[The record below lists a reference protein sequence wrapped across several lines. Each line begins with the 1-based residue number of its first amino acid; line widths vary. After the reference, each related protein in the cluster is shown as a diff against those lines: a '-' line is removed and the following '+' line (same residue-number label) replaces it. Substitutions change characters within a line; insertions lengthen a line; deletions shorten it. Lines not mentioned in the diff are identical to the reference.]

1 MNEFVFKNQKK
12 LRCGLTTGTCAAAC
26 AQAAML
32 RLLTGQVRSEVT
44 VRLPESRKRVQVD
57 VAAAQLHEEIADN
70 RANRGTQQNSDGRS
84 PLQRVGSAE
93 NDSRSLD
100 QRVTLA
106 VYPTADG
113 GFATR
118 KDAGDDPDVTNG
130 TEIRAYIQVCKRA
143 SEKIVTSDA
152 GNLKADRSMWQGKDT
167 EAAGSM
173 RKTPEQTHAS
183 SRETSVFVPEGA
195 FASADGR
202 LYLTGG
208 EGVGRVTKPGL
219 EQAVG
224 QSAINRVPRQ
234 MIFDAVQQVLDAF
247 EDDEKRRTEG
257 CTPSLE
263 MENKLKHV
271 DGKPDAEYIRS
282 KWLNEGNEKSE
293 RSEKP
298 CYLITISVPAG
309 AELAKRTFNPMLGIE
324 GGISILGTTGI
335 VEPMSEAAIVAT
347 IETSIRQV
355 LAMEDAAASETET
368 LRKEEVSADQKAET
382 LIRQVLAMEDD
393 AVSEAE
399 TLRKEDV
406 SADQKTET
414 SEERTAADEAVGQLQ
429 SPAAHG
435 EQTESTGSGRK
446 DDGDI
451 GRSARRILA
460 VPGNYGQR
468 YVEQQLGLRGV
479 PVVEV
484 SNYIGEAI
492 DLAVSYGA
500 TDFLLV
506 GNVGKLV
513 KLAAGI
519 MNTHSRVADGR
530 WEIFAAHLAL
540 CGGTRAQVA
549 AMREATTTEEML
561 TRLEAMGLRVPVM
574 ASIMGEIEA
583 HMAHR
588 IRGQM
593 NFGVIVYSERFGR
606 VGETA
611 GAARLLEGFC
621 CIKS

>member
-57 VAAAQLHEEIADN
+57 VAAAKLHEEIADN

-93 NDSRSLD
+93 SDTRSSE

-130 TEIRAYIQVCKRA
+130 TEIRAYVQVCDVV
-143 SEKIVTSDA
+143 S
-152 GNLKADRSMWQGKDT
+152 
-167 EAAGSM
+167 
-173 RKTPEQTHAS
+173 
-183 SRETSVFVPEGA
+183 VPEGA
-195 FASADGR
+195 FVSADGR

-208 EGVGRVTKPGL
+208 VGVGRVTKPGL

-234 MIFDAVQQVLDAF
+234 MIFDAAQQVLDAF
-247 EDDEKRRTEG
+247 EEDDEKRRTEG
-257 CTPSLE
+257 CTPSFE

-282 KWLNEGNEKSE
+282 KCLNEENEKSE

-309 AELAKRTFNPMLGIE
+309 AELAQRTFNPMLGIE

-355 LAMEDAAASETET
+355 LALEDAAVSETET
-368 LRKEEVSADQKAET
+368 LRKEEVSADQKT
-382 LIRQVLAMEDD
+382 
-393 AVSEAE
+393 
-399 TLRKEDV
+399 K
-406 SADQKTET
+406 T

-435 EQTESTGSGRK
+435 EQKESTGSGRK
-446 DDGDI
+446 EDGDI

-561 TRLEAMGLRVPVM
+561 TRLEEMGLRAPVM

-593 NFGVIVYSERFGR
+593 NFGVIVYSEHFGR

-621 CIKS
+621 CIES

>member
-44 VRLPESRKRVQVD
+44 VRLPESRKHSLD
-57 VAAAQLHEEIADN
+57 SIAAAQLHEEIADN
-70 RANRGTQQNSDGRS
+70 RANRGTQQNRDGRS
-84 PLQRVGSAE
+84 PLQQAGSAE
-93 NDSRSLD
+93 SDSGSFD

-130 TEIRAYIQVCKRA
+130 TEIRAYIQVCER
-143 SEKIVTSDA
+143 V
-152 GNLKADRSMWQGKDT
+152 
-167 EAAGSM
+167 
-173 RKTPEQTHAS
+173 P
-183 SRETSVFVPEGA
+183 SRTFMST
-195 FASADGR
+195 DGR

-247 EDDEKRRTEG
+247 EEDA
-257 CTPSLE
+257 CTT
-263 MENKLKHV
+263 
-271 DGKPDAEYIRS
+271 R
-282 KWLNEGNEKSE
+282 
-293 RSEKP
+293 
-298 CYLITISVPAG
+298 YLITISVPAG
-309 AELAKRTFNPMLGIE
+309 AELAQRTFNPMLGIE

-355 LAMEDAAASETET
+355 LAME
-368 LRKEEVSADQKAET
+368 
-382 LIRQVLAMEDD
+382 
-393 AVSEAE
+393 
-399 TLRKEDV
+399 
-406 SADQKTET
+406 
-414 SEERTAADEAVGQLQ
+414 
-429 SPAAHG
+429 
-435 EQTESTGSGRK
+435 
-446 DDGDI
+446 DGDI

-540 CGGTRAQVA
+540 YGGTRAQVA

-561 TRLEAMGLRVPVM
+561 TRLETMGLRVPVM

-611 GAARLLEGFC
+611 GAARLLEGFQ
-621 CIKS
+621 S

>member
-44 VRLPESRKRVQVD
+44 VRLPESRKRSLD
-57 VAAAQLHEEIADN
+57 SIAAAQLHEEIADN

-84 PLQRVGSAE
+84 PLQQAGSAE
-93 NDSRSLD
+93 SDSRSFD

-130 TEIRAYIQVCKRA
+130 TEIRAYIQVCERVPSRA
-143 SEKIVTSDA
+143 FMST
-152 GNLKADRSMWQGKDT
+152 
-167 EAAGSM
+167 
-173 RKTPEQTHAS
+173 
-183 SRETSVFVPEGA
+183 
-195 FASADGR
+195 DGR

-219 EQAVG
+219 EQAIG

-247 EDDEKRRTEG
+247 EEDA
-257 CTPSLE
+257 CTT
-263 MENKLKHV
+263 
-271 DGKPDAEYIRS
+271 R
-282 KWLNEGNEKSE
+282 
-293 RSEKP
+293 
-298 CYLITISVPAG
+298 YLITISVPAG
-309 AELAKRTFNPMLGIE
+309 AELAQRTFNPMLGIE

-355 LAMEDAAASETET
+355 LALE
-368 LRKEEVSADQKAET
+368 
-382 LIRQVLAMEDD
+382 
-393 AVSEAE
+393 
-399 TLRKEDV
+399 
-406 SADQKTET
+406 
-414 SEERTAADEAVGQLQ
+414 
-429 SPAAHG
+429 
-435 EQTESTGSGRK
+435 
-446 DDGDI
+446 DGDI

-561 TRLEAMGLRVPVM
+561 TRLEEMGLRAPVM

-611 GAARLLEGFC
+611 GAARLLDRFQ
-621 CIKS
+621 S

>member
-44 VRLPESRKRVQVD
+44 VRLPESRKRVQV
-57 VAAAQLHEEIADN
+57 
-70 RANRGTQQNSDGRS
+70 
-84 PLQRVGSAE
+84 VGSAE
-93 NDSRSLD
+93 SDARSSE

-130 TEIRAYIQVCKRA
+130 TEIRAYIQVCER
-143 SEKIVTSDA
+143 V
-152 GNLKADRSMWQGKDT
+152 
-167 EAAGSM
+167 
-173 RKTPEQTHAS
+173 P
-183 SRETSVFVPEGA
+183 SRA

-247 EDDEKRRTEG
+247 EEDDEKRRTEG
-257 CTPSLE
+257 CTPSFE
-263 MENKLKHV
+263 VENKLKHM
-271 DGKPDAEYIRS
+271 DGKSDAEYIRS
-282 KWLNEGNEKSE
+282 KCLNEENEKSE

-309 AELAKRTFNPMLGIE
+309 AELAQRTFNPMLGIE

-355 LAMEDAAASETET
+355 LAMEDAAASET
-368 LRKEEVSADQKAET
+368 
-382 LIRQVLAMEDD
+382 
-393 AVSEAE
+393 
-399 TLRKEDV
+399 
-406 SADQKTET
+406 
-414 SEERTAADEAVGQLQ
+414 
-429 SPAAHG
+429 
-435 EQTESTGSGRK
+435 QTTDSGRK

-479 PVVEV
+479 PAVEV

-540 CGGTRAQVA
+540 CGGARAQVA

-561 TRLEAMGLRVPVM
+561 TRLDAMGLRVPVM

-588 IRGQM
+588 IRRQM

-611 GAARLLEGFC
+611 GAARLLEGFQR
-621 CIKS
+621 

>member
-32 RLLTGQVRSEVT
+32 RLFTGQVRSEVT

-57 VAAAQLHEEIADN
+57 VAAAKLHEEIADN
-70 RANRGTQQNSDGRS
+70 RANRGTQQDSNGRS
-84 PLQRVGSAE
+84 PLQQTGSAE
-93 NDSRSLD
+93 SDTRSSE

-130 TEIRAYIQVCKRA
+130 TEIRAYIQVCER
-143 SEKIVTSDA
+143 V
-152 GNLKADRSMWQGKDT
+152 
-167 EAAGSM
+167 
-173 RKTPEQTHAS
+173 P
-183 SRETSVFVPEGA
+183 SRA

-208 EGVGRVTKPGL
+208 VGVGRVTKPGL

-247 EDDEKRRTEG
+247 EEDDEKRRTEG
-257 CTPSLE
+257 CTPSFE

-271 DGKPDAEYIRS
+271 DGKLDAEYIRS

-309 AELAKRTFNPMLGIE
+309 AELAQRTFNPMLGIE

-355 LAMEDAAASETET
+355 LAME
-368 LRKEEVSADQKAET
+368 
-382 LIRQVLAMEDD
+382 
-393 AVSEAE
+393 
-399 TLRKEDV
+399 
-406 SADQKTET
+406 
-414 SEERTAADEAVGQLQ
+414 
-429 SPAAHG
+429 
-435 EQTESTGSGRK
+435 
-446 DDGDI
+446 DGDI

-561 TRLEAMGLRVPVM
+561 TRLETMGLRVPVM

-611 GAARLLEGFC
+611 GAARLLDRFQR
-621 CIKS
+621 

>member
-57 VAAAQLHEEIADN
+57 VAAAKLHEEIADN
-70 RANRGTQQNSDGRS
+70 RANRGTQQDSNGRS
-84 PLQRVGSAE
+84 PLQQAGSAE
-93 NDSRSLD
+93 SDARSSE

-130 TEIRAYIQVCKRA
+130 TEIRAYVQVCER
-143 SEKIVTSDA
+143 V
-152 GNLKADRSMWQGKDT
+152 
-167 EAAGSM
+167 
-173 RKTPEQTHAS
+173 P
-183 SRETSVFVPEGA
+183 SRA

-208 EGVGRVTKPGL
+208 VGVGRVTKPGL

-234 MIFDAVQQVLDAF
+234 MIVDAVQQVLDAF
-247 EDDEKRRTEG
+247 EEDA
-257 CTPSLE
+257 CTT
-263 MENKLKHV
+263 
-271 DGKPDAEYIRS
+271 R
-282 KWLNEGNEKSE
+282 
-293 RSEKP
+293 
-298 CYLITISVPAG
+298 YLITISVPAG
-309 AELAKRTFNPMLGIE
+309 AELAQRTFNPMLGIE

-355 LAMEDAAASETET
+355 LALEDAA
-368 LRKEEVSADQKAET
+368 VS
-382 LIRQVLAMEDD
+382 
-393 AVSEAE
+393 E

-406 SADQKTET
+406 SADQKAET
-414 SEERTAADEAVGQLQ
+414 SEEWTAAEEAARQPQLA
-429 SPAAHG
+429 AAHD

-446 DDGDI
+446 EDGDI

-561 TRLEAMGLRVPVM
+561 TRLEEMGLRVPVM

-611 GAARLLEGFC
+611 GAARLLGRFQR
-621 CIKS
+621 

>member
-1 MNEFVFKNQKK
+1 MNEFVFKNQRK

-44 VRLPESRKRVQVD
+44 VRLPESRKHSLD
-57 VAAAQLHEEIADN
+57 SIAAAQFHEEIADN

-84 PLQRVGSAE
+84 PLQQAGSAE
-93 NDSRSLD
+93 SDSGSFD
-100 QRVTLA
+100 QGVTLA

-118 KDAGDDPDVTNG
+118 KDSGDDPDVTNG
-130 TEIRAYIQVCKRA
+130 TEIRAYIQICERA
-143 SEKIVTSDA
+143 SAKIVTSDA
-152 GNLKADRSMWQGKDT
+152 ENLKTDRSMWQGKDS

-173 RKTPEQTHAS
+173 RMNAEHAPVS
-183 SRETSVFVPEGA
+183 SREASVLVPEGA
-195 FASADGR
+195 FMSTDGR

-208 EGVGRVTKPGL
+208 VGVGRVTKPGL

-234 MIFDAVQQVLDAF
+234 MIFDAVQQVLDVF
-247 EDDEKRRTEG
+247 EDD
-257 CTPSLE
+257 
-263 MENKLKHV
+263 
-271 DGKPDAEYIRS
+271 
-282 KWLNEGNEKSE
+282 
-293 RSEKP
+293 EKP

-309 AELAKRTFNPMLGIE
+309 AELAQRTFNPMLGIE

-347 IETSIRQV
+347 IETSIRQL
-355 LAMEDAAASETET
+355 LA
-368 LRKEEVSADQKAET
+368 
-382 LIRQVLAMEDD
+382 IEDD
-393 AVSEAE
+393 AASKTE

-406 SADQKTET
+406 SAAQKAET
-414 SEERTAADEAVGQLQ
+414 FEERTVEDEAVRQPQ
-429 SPAAHG
+429 SAAAHG
-435 EQTESTGSGRK
+435 EQTESTGSERK
-446 DDGDI
+446 EDGDI

-611 GAARLLEGFC
+611 GAARLLEGFQ
-621 CIKS
+621 S

>member
-32 RLLTGQVRSEVT
+32 RLLTGKVLSEVT
-44 VRLPESRKRVQVD
+44 VRLPESRKRVQESIAGVSFRD
-57 VAAAQLHEEIADN
+57 EISEDREN
-70 RANRGTQQNSDGRS
+70 CGTQHDSDGMS
-84 PLQRVGSAE
+84 QLQQTGSAE
-93 NDSRSLD
+93 SSPGSSDRL
-100 QRVTLA
+100 VTLL

-130 TEIRAYIQVCKRA
+130 TEIRAYVQVCD
-143 SEKIVTSDA
+143 VV
-152 GNLKADRSMWQGKDT
+152 
-167 EAAGSM
+167 
-173 RKTPEQTHAS
+173 
-183 SRETSVFVPEGA
+183 SVPAGA

-202 LYLTGG
+202 MYLTGG
-208 EGVGRVTKPGL
+208 VGVGRVTKPGL

-234 MIFDAVQQVLDAF
+234 MIFDAVQQVL
-247 EDDEKRRTEG
+247 EDFGEEEKLRMDSIAAEDGTA
-257 CTPSLE
+257 SHE
-263 MENKLKHV
+263 MKDKT
-271 DGKPDAEYIRS
+271 S
-282 KWLNEGNEKSE
+282 CNEENEKSE
-293 RSEKP
+293 QAEKT

-309 AELAKRTFNPMLGIE
+309 AELAQRTFNPMLGIE

-347 IETSIRQV
+347 IESSIRQV
-355 LAMEDAAASETET
+355 LAMEDAAVSGTDEAAVWP
-368 LRKEEVSADQKAET
+368 RVSASHGKQ
-382 LIRQVLAMEDD
+382 
-393 AVSEAE
+393 
-399 TLRKEDV
+399 
-406 SADQKTET
+406 
-414 SEERTAADEAVGQLQ
+414 TA
-429 SPAAHG
+429 
-435 EQTESTGSGRK
+435 STDSGRK
-446 DDGDI
+446 EDGDI
-451 GRSARRILA
+451 GRRARRILA

-506 GNVGKLV
+506 GNIGKLV

-561 TRLEAMGLRVPVM
+561 TRLEEMGLLVQVM

-583 HMAHR
+583 HMVHR

-593 NFGVIVYSERFGR
+593 DFGVIVYSERFGR

-611 GAARLLEGFC
+611 GAERLLEGFL
-621 CIKS
+621 I

>member
-57 VAAAQLHEEIADN
+57 VAAAKLHAEIADN

-93 NDSRSLD
+93 SDSRSFD

-130 TEIRAYIQVCKRA
+130 TEIRAYIQVCD
-143 SEKIVTSDA
+143 V
-152 GNLKADRSMWQGKDT
+152 
-167 EAAGSM
+167 
-173 RKTPEQTHAS
+173 
-183 SRETSVFVPEGA
+183 VVVPEGA

-208 EGVGRVTKPGL
+208 VGVGRVTKPGL

-309 AELAKRTFNPMLGIE
+309 AELAQRTFNPMLGIE

-355 LAMEDAAASETET
+355 LAMEDAAVSKTET
-368 LRKEEVSADQKAET
+368 LRKEE
-382 LIRQVLAMEDD
+382 
-393 AVSEAE
+393 
-399 TLRKEDV
+399 V

-435 EQTESTGSGRK
+435 EQKELTGSGRK

-561 TRLEAMGLRVPVM
+561 TRLEEMGLRVPVM

-611 GAARLLEGFC
+611 GAERLLEGFC

>member
-57 VAAAQLHEEIADN
+57 VAAAKLHAEIADN

-93 NDSRSLD
+93 SDSRSFD

-130 TEIRAYIQVCKRA
+130 TEIRAYIQVCD
-143 SEKIVTSDA
+143 V
-152 GNLKADRSMWQGKDT
+152 
-167 EAAGSM
+167 
-173 RKTPEQTHAS
+173 
-183 SRETSVFVPEGA
+183 VVVPEGA

-257 CTPSLE
+257 CIPSLE
-263 MENKLKHV
+263 MKNKLKHV

-309 AELAKRTFNPMLGIE
+309 AELAQQTFNPMLGIE

-355 LAMEDAAASETET
+355 LAMEDAAVSETQT
-368 LRKEEVSADQKAET
+368 LRKEE
-382 LIRQVLAMEDD
+382 
-393 AVSEAE
+393 
-399 TLRKEDV
+399 V

-435 EQTESTGSGRK
+435 EQKELTGSGRK

-611 GAARLLEGFC
+611 GAERLLEGFC

>member
-57 VAAAQLHEEIADN
+57 VAAAKLHAEIADN
-70 RANRGTQQNSDGRS
+70 RANCGTQQNSDGRS

-93 NDSRSLD
+93 SDSRSFD

-130 TEIRAYIQVCKRA
+130 TEIRAYIQVCD
-143 SEKIVTSDA
+143 V
-152 GNLKADRSMWQGKDT
+152 
-167 EAAGSM
+167 
-173 RKTPEQTHAS
+173 
-183 SRETSVFVPEGA
+183 VVVPEGA

-208 EGVGRVTKPGL
+208 VGVGRVTKPGL

-247 EDDEKRRTEG
+247 EEDDEKRRTEG
-257 CTPSLE
+257 CIPSLE
-263 MENKLKHV
+263 MKNKLKHV

-309 AELAKRTFNPMLGIE
+309 AELAQQTFNPMLGIE

-368 LRKEEVSADQKAET
+368 LRKEEVSADQK
-382 LIRQVLAMEDD
+382 
-393 AVSEAE
+393 
-399 TLRKEDV
+399 
-406 SADQKTET
+406 TET
-414 SEERTAADEAVGQLQ
+414 SEERTAADEAVGRLQ

-435 EQTESTGSGRK
+435 KQTETTDSGRK

>member
-57 VAAAQLHEEIADN
+57 VAAAKLHEEIADN
-70 RANRGTQQNSDGRS
+70 RANRGTQQDSNGRS
-84 PLQRVGSAE
+84 PLQQAGSAE
-93 NDSRSLD
+93 SDTRSSE

-130 TEIRAYIQVCKRA
+130 TEIRAYVQVCDVV
-143 SEKIVTSDA
+143 S
-152 GNLKADRSMWQGKDT
+152 
-167 EAAGSM
+167 
-173 RKTPEQTHAS
+173 
-183 SRETSVFVPEGA
+183 VPEGA
-195 FASADGR
+195 FVSADGR

-208 EGVGRVTKPGL
+208 VGVGRATKPGL

-247 EDDEKRRTEG
+247 EEDDEKRRTEG
-257 CTPSLE
+257 CTPSFE

-282 KWLNEGNEKSE
+282 KCLNEENEKSE

-309 AELAKRTFNPMLGIE
+309 AELAQRTFNPMLGIE

-355 LAMEDAAASETET
+355 LALEDAAVSET
-368 LRKEEVSADQKAET
+368 
-382 LIRQVLAMEDD
+382 
-393 AVSEAE
+393 E

-406 SADQKTET
+406 SADQKAET
-414 SEERTAADEAVGQLQ
+414 SEEWTAAEEAARQPQ
-429 SPAAHG
+429 SAAAHG

-446 DDGDI
+446 EDGDI

-561 TRLEAMGLRVPVM
+561 TRLEEMGLRAPVM

-593 NFGVIVYSERFGR
+593 NFGVIVYSEHFGR

-611 GAARLLEGFC
+611 GAARLLDRFQ
-621 CIKS
+621 S

>member
-57 VAAAQLHEEIADN
+57 VAAAKLREEIDDN
-70 RANRGTQQNSDGRS
+70 RANRGAQQNSDGRS
-84 PLQRVGSAE
+84 PLQQAGSAE
-93 NDSRSLD
+93 SDLRSSE
-100 QRVTLA
+100 QRVTLT

-130 TEIRAYIQVCKRA
+130 TEIRAYIQVCER
-143 SEKIVTSDA
+143 V
-152 GNLKADRSMWQGKDT
+152 
-167 EAAGSM
+167 
-173 RKTPEQTHAS
+173 P
-183 SRETSVFVPEGA
+183 SRA

-247 EDDEKRRTEG
+247 EEDDEKRRTEG

-282 KWLNEGNEKSE
+282 KCLNEENEKSE

-309 AELAKRTFNPMLGIE
+309 AELAQRTFNPMLGIE

-335 VEPMSEAAIVAT
+335 VEPMSEAAIIAT

-355 LAMEDAAASETET
+355 LALEDAA
-368 LRKEEVSADQKAET
+368 VS
-382 LIRQVLAMEDD
+382 
-393 AVSEAE
+393 E

-406 SADQKTET
+406 SADQKAET
-414 SEERTAADEAVGQLQ
+414 SEEWTAAEEAARQPQ
-429 SPAAHG
+429 SAAAHG

-446 DDGDI
+446 EDGDI

-561 TRLEAMGLRVPVM
+561 TRLEAMGLRAPVM

-611 GAARLLEGFC
+611 GAARLLERFQR
-621 CIKS
+621 

>member
-44 VRLPESRKRVQVD
+44 VRLPESRKRSLD
-57 VAAAQLHEEIADN
+57 SIAAAQLHEEITDN

-84 PLQRVGSAE
+84 PLQQAGSAE
-93 NDSRSLD
+93 SDSRSFD

-130 TEIRAYIQVCKRA
+130 TEIRAYIQVCER
-143 SEKIVTSDA
+143 V
-152 GNLKADRSMWQGKDT
+152 
-167 EAAGSM
+167 
-173 RKTPEQTHAS
+173 P
-183 SRETSVFVPEGA
+183 SRA

-247 EDDEKRRTEG
+247 EEDDEKRRTEG
-257 CTPSLE
+257 CTPSFE

-309 AELAKRTFNPMLGIE
+309 AELAQRTFNPMLGIE

-355 LAMEDAAASETET
+355 LAME
-368 LRKEEVSADQKAET
+368 
-382 LIRQVLAMEDD
+382 
-393 AVSEAE
+393 
-399 TLRKEDV
+399 
-406 SADQKTET
+406 
-414 SEERTAADEAVGQLQ
+414 
-429 SPAAHG
+429 
-435 EQTESTGSGRK
+435 
-446 DDGDI
+446 DGDI

-561 TRLEAMGLRVPVM
+561 TRLEEMGLWAPVM

-611 GAARLLEGFC
+611 GAARLLDRFQ
-621 CIKS
+621 S

>member
-1 MNEFVFKNQKK
+1 MKEFVFKNQKK

-32 RLLTGQVRSEVT
+32 RLLTGQVLSEVT
-44 VRLPESRKRVQVD
+44 VRLPESRKRVRESIAGVSFRD
-57 VAAAQLHEEIADN
+57 EISKDREN
-70 RANRGTQQNSDGRS
+70 SGTQRESEGMSQM
-84 PLQRVGSAE
+84 QQAGSVE
-93 NDSRSLD
+93 DSTGSSTQL
-100 QRVTLA
+100 VTLS

-113 GFATR
+113 GFATQ

-130 TEIRAYIQVCKRA
+130 TEIRAYIQVCDVA
-143 SEKIVTSDA
+143 SMSA
-152 GNLKADRSMWQGKDT
+152 
-167 EAAGSM
+167 
-173 RKTPEQTHAS
+173 
-183 SRETSVFVPEGA
+183 GA
-195 FASADGR
+195 FASANGR

-219 EQAVG
+219 EQAIG

-247 EDDEKRRTEG
+247 EEEEEKLRMEGIASSLAMEDRPKHTDEK
-257 CTPSLE
+257 PNA
-263 MENKLKHV
+263 ENS
-271 DGKPDAEYIRS
+271 RS
-282 KWLNEGNEKSE
+282 NRLNEENETSE
-293 RSEKP
+293 RSETS

-309 AELAKRTFNPMLGIE
+309 AELALRTFNPMLGIE

-335 VEPMSEAAIVAT
+335 VEPMSESAIVAT

-355 LAMEDAAASETET
+355 LTME
-368 LRKEEVSADQKAET
+368 
-382 LIRQVLAMEDD
+382 
-393 AVSEAE
+393 
-399 TLRKEDV
+399 
-406 SADQKTET
+406 
-414 SEERTAADEAVGQLQ
+414 
-429 SPAAHG
+429 
-435 EQTESTGSGRK
+435 
-446 DDGDI
+446 DGDI
-451 GRSARRILA
+451 GRRARRILA

-549 AMREATTTEEML
+549 AIREATTTEEML
-561 TRLEAMGLRVPVM
+561 TRLEEMGLRAPVM

-593 NFGVIVYSERFGR
+593 DFGVIVYAERFGR

-611 GAARLLEGFC
+611 GAARLLEGFRM
-621 CIKS
+621 

>member
-32 RLLTGQVRSEVT
+32 RLLTGQVLSEVT
-44 VRLPESRKRVQVD
+44 VRLPESRKRVRASIAGVSFRD
-57 VAAAQLHEEIADN
+57 EISEDREDREAHQD
-70 RANRGTQQNSDGRS
+70 SDGMSQLQQAGPEEDSTRS
-84 PLQRVGSAE
+84 SA
-93 NDSRSLD
+93 
-100 QRVTLA
+100 QRVTLS

-130 TEIRAYIQVCKRA
+130 TEIRAYVQVCDVA
-143 SEKIVTSDA
+143 S
-152 GNLKADRSMWQGKDT
+152 
-167 EAAGSM
+167 
-173 RKTPEQTHAS
+173 
-183 SRETSVFVPEGA
+183 VPAGA

-208 EGVGRVTKPGL
+208 MGVGRVTKPGL

-234 MIFDAVQQVLDAF
+234 MIFDAVQQVL
-247 EDDEKRRTEG
+247 EDFGEEEKLRMESIVAED
-257 CTPSLE
+257 CPSSLA
-263 MENKLKHV
+263 MEDRPNHTN
-271 DGKPDAEYIRS
+271 GKPDAENIRS
-282 KWLNEGNEKSE
+282 NRLNEGNEKSE
-293 RSEKP
+293 QAEKR

-309 AELAKRTFNPMLGIE
+309 AELAQRTFNPMLGIE

-355 LAMEDAAASETET
+355 LAMEDAAVSGTET
-368 LRKEEVSADQKAET
+368 LWKEEVSTAQKPEA
-382 LIRQVLAMEDD
+382 
-393 AVSEAE
+393 SEEQMGVDEAAGWS
-399 TLRKEDV
+399 RV
-406 SADQKTET
+406 SASHGKQ
-414 SEERTAADEAVGQLQ
+414 TASAD
-429 SPAAHG
+429 
-435 EQTESTGSGRK
+435 SGRK
-446 DDGDI
+446 KDGDI
-451 GRSARRILA
+451 GRRARRILA

-561 TRLEAMGLRVPVM
+561 TRLEEMGLRAPVM

-593 NFGVIVYSERFGR
+593 DFGVIVYSERFGR

-611 GAARLLEGFC
+611 GAERLLVRAQMQGDCYTLF
-621 CIKS
+621 

>member
-26 AQAAML
+26 AQATML

-57 VAAAQLHEEIADN
+57 VAAAKLHAEIADN
-70 RANRGTQQNSDGRS
+70 RANRGTQQDRDGRS

-93 NDSRSLD
+93 SDSRPFD

-130 TEIRAYIQVCKRA
+130 TEIRAYIQVCER
-143 SEKIVTSDA
+143 V
-152 GNLKADRSMWQGKDT
+152 
-167 EAAGSM
+167 
-173 RKTPEQTHAS
+173 P
-183 SRETSVFVPEGA
+183 SRA

-208 EGVGRVTKPGL
+208 VGVGRVTKPGL

-247 EDDEKRRTEG
+247 EDEEKRRTEG

-309 AELAKRTFNPMLGIE
+309 AELAQRTFNPMLGIE

-355 LAMEDAAASETET
+355 LAMEDATASKTET
-368 LRKEEVSADQKAET
+368 LRKEEVSADQK
-382 LIRQVLAMEDD
+382 
-393 AVSEAE
+393 
-399 TLRKEDV
+399 
-406 SADQKTET
+406 TET
-414 SEERTAADEAVGQLQ
+414 SEERMAADEAVGQLQ

-435 EQTESTGSGRK
+435 KQTESTGSGRK

-606 VGETA
+606 VGETE

>member
-32 RLLTGQVRSEVT
+32 RFLTGQLRSEVT

-57 VAAAQLHEEIADN
+57 VAAAKLHAEIADN
-70 RANRGTQQNSDGRS
+70 RANRGTQQDSDGRS
-84 PLQRVGSAE
+84 PLQQAGSVKS
-93 NDSRSLD
+93 DLRSSEQL
-100 QRVTLA
+100 VTLA

-130 TEIRAYIQVCKRA
+130 TEIRAYIQVCD
-143 SEKIVTSDA
+143 V
-152 GNLKADRSMWQGKDT
+152 
-167 EAAGSM
+167 
-173 RKTPEQTHAS
+173 
-183 SRETSVFVPEGA
+183 VVVPEGA

-208 EGVGRVTKPGL
+208 VGVGRVTKPGL

-309 AELAKRTFNPMLGIE
+309 AELAQRTFNPMLGIE

-355 LAMEDAAASETET
+355 LAMEDAAVSKTET
-368 LRKEEVSADQKAET
+368 LRKEEVSADQKA
-382 LIRQVLAMEDD
+382 
-393 AVSEAE
+393 
-399 TLRKEDV
+399 
-406 SADQKTET
+406 ET

-435 EQTESTGSGRK
+435 EQKELTGSGRK

-519 MNTHSRVADGR
+519 MNTHSRVTDGR

-561 TRLEAMGLRVPVM
+561 TRLEEMGLRVPVM

-611 GAARLLEGFC
+611 GAERLMEGFC

>member
-57 VAAAQLHEEIADN
+57 VAAAKLHAEIADN

-93 NDSRSLD
+93 SDSRSFD

-113 GFATR
+113 CFATR

-130 TEIRAYIQVCKRA
+130 TEIRAYIQVCDVVA
-143 SEKIVTSDA
+143 
-152 GNLKADRSMWQGKDT
+152 
-167 EAAGSM
+167 
-173 RKTPEQTHAS
+173 
-183 SRETSVFVPEGA
+183 VPEGA

-208 EGVGRVTKPGL
+208 VGVGRVTKPGL

-309 AELAKRTFNPMLGIE
+309 AELAQRTFNPMLGIE

-355 LAMEDAAASETET
+355 LAMEDAAVSETQT
-368 LRKEEVSADQKAET
+368 LRKEE
-382 LIRQVLAMEDD
+382 
-393 AVSEAE
+393 
-399 TLRKEDV
+399 V

-435 EQTESTGSGRK
+435 EQKELTGSERK

-549 AMREATTTEEML
+549 AMRKATTTEEML
-561 TRLEAMGLRVPVM
+561 TRLEEMGLRVPVM

>member
-1 MNEFVFKNQKK
+1 MNEYVFKNQKK

-57 VAAAQLHEEIADN
+57 VAAAKLHEEIADN
-70 RANRGTQQNSDGRS
+70 RANRGTQQDSNGRS
-84 PLQRVGSAE
+84 PLQQAGSAE
-93 NDSRSLD
+93 SDTRSSE

-130 TEIRAYIQVCKRA
+130 TEIRAYIQVCER
-143 SEKIVTSDA
+143 V
-152 GNLKADRSMWQGKDT
+152 
-167 EAAGSM
+167 
-173 RKTPEQTHAS
+173 P
-183 SRETSVFVPEGA
+183 SRA

-208 EGVGRVTKPGL
+208 VGVGRVTKPGL

-247 EDDEKRRTEG
+247 EEDA
-257 CTPSLE
+257 CTT
-263 MENKLKHV
+263 
-271 DGKPDAEYIRS
+271 R
-282 KWLNEGNEKSE
+282 
-293 RSEKP
+293 
-298 CYLITISVPAG
+298 YLITISVPAG
-309 AELAKRTFNPMLGIE
+309 AELAQRTFNPMLGIE

-355 LAMEDAAASETET
+355 LAMEDAAVSET
-368 LRKEEVSADQKAET
+368 
-382 LIRQVLAMEDD
+382 
-393 AVSEAE
+393 E

-406 SADQKTET
+406 SAGQKAET
-414 SEERTAADEAVGQLQ
+414 SEEWTAAEEAARQPQL
-429 SPAAHG
+429 AAVHG
-435 EQTESTGSGRK
+435 EQTESTDSGRK
-446 DDGDI
+446 EDGDI

-561 TRLEAMGLRVPVM
+561 TRLEEMGLRAPVM

-611 GAARLLEGFC
+611 GAARLLDRFQ
-621 CIKS
+621 S

>member
-44 VRLPESRKRVQVD
+44 VRLPESRKRSLD
-57 VAAAQLHEEIADN
+57 SIAAAQLHEEIADN

-84 PLQRVGSAE
+84 PLQQAGSAE
-93 NDSRSLD
+93 SDSRSFD

-130 TEIRAYIQVCKRA
+130 TEIRAYIQVCERVPSRA
-143 SEKIVTSDA
+143 FMST
-152 GNLKADRSMWQGKDT
+152 
-167 EAAGSM
+167 
-173 RKTPEQTHAS
+173 
-183 SRETSVFVPEGA
+183 
-195 FASADGR
+195 DGR

-219 EQAVG
+219 EQAIG

-247 EDDEKRRTEG
+247 EEDDEKRRTEG
-257 CTPSLE
+257 CTPSFE

-309 AELAKRTFNPMLGIE
+309 AELAQRTFNPMLGIE

-355 LAMEDAAASETET
+355 LAME
-368 LRKEEVSADQKAET
+368 
-382 LIRQVLAMEDD
+382 
-393 AVSEAE
+393 
-399 TLRKEDV
+399 
-406 SADQKTET
+406 
-414 SEERTAADEAVGQLQ
+414 
-429 SPAAHG
+429 
-435 EQTESTGSGRK
+435 
-446 DDGDI
+446 DGDI

-561 TRLEAMGLRVPVM
+561 TRLEEMGLRALVM

-611 GAARLLEGFC
+611 GAARLLDRFQ
-621 CIKS
+621 S

>member
-44 VRLPESRKRVQVD
+44 VRLPESRKRSLD
-57 VAAAQLHEEIADN
+57 SIAAAQLHEEITDN

-84 PLQRVGSAE
+84 PLQQAGSAE
-93 NDSRSLD
+93 SDSRSFD

-130 TEIRAYIQVCKRA
+130 TEIRAYIQVCERVPSRA
-143 SEKIVTSDA
+143 FMST
-152 GNLKADRSMWQGKDT
+152 
-167 EAAGSM
+167 
-173 RKTPEQTHAS
+173 
-183 SRETSVFVPEGA
+183 
-195 FASADGR
+195 DGR

-247 EDDEKRRTEG
+247 EEDDEKRRTEG

-282 KWLNEGNEKSE
+282 KCLNEENEKSE

-309 AELAKRTFNPMLGIE
+309 AELAQRTFNPMLGIE

-335 VEPMSEAAIVAT
+335 VEPMSEAAIIAT

-355 LAMEDAAASETET
+355 LAMEDAAVSETQ
-368 LRKEEVSADQKAET
+368 RKEE
-382 LIRQVLAMEDD
+382 
-393 AVSEAE
+393 
-399 TLRKEDV
+399 V

-446 DDGDI
+446 DDGYI

-468 YVEQQLGLRGV
+468 YVEQQLGLRGA
-479 PVVEV
+479 PIVEV

-561 TRLEAMGLRVPVM
+561 TRLEAMGLRAPVM

-611 GAARLLEGFC
+611 GAARLLDRFQ
-621 CIKS
+621 S

>member
-57 VAAAQLHEEIADN
+57 VAAAQLHAEIADN
-70 RANRGTQQNSDGRS
+70 RANRGTQQDRDRRS

-93 NDSRSLD
+93 SDSRSSE
-100 QRVTLA
+100 QRAGSVNSDLRSSEQLVTLA

-130 TEIRAYIQVCKRA
+130 TEIRACIQVCKR
-143 SEKIVTSDA
+143 V
-152 GNLKADRSMWQGKDT
+152 
-167 EAAGSM
+167 
-173 RKTPEQTHAS
+173 P
-183 SRETSVFVPEGA
+183 SRA

-247 EDDEKRRTEG
+247 EEDDEKRRTEG
-257 CTPSLE
+257 CTLSLE

-282 KWLNEGNEKSE
+282 KCLNEGNEKSE

-309 AELAKRTFNPMLGIE
+309 AELAQRTFNPMLGIE

-335 VEPMSEAAIVAT
+335 VEPMSEAAIIAT

-355 LAMEDAAASETET
+355 LAMEDAAVSETET
-368 LRKEEVSADQKAET
+368 LRKEEVSADQKTET
-382 LIRQVLAMEDD
+382 SIRQVLAMEDD

-414 SEERTAADEAVGQLQ
+414 SEERTAADEAVGQPQ
-429 SPAAHG
+429 SAAAHG
-435 EQTESTGSGRK
+435 KQKESTGSGRK
-446 DDGDI
+446 EDGDI

-561 TRLEAMGLRVPVM
+561 TRLEEMGLRAPVM

>member
-44 VRLPESRKRVQVD
+44 VRLPESRKRSLD
-57 VAAAQLHEEIADN
+57 SIAAAQLHAEIADN
-70 RANRGTQQNSDGRS
+70 RANRGTQQDRDRRS
-84 PLQRVGSAE
+84 PLQQAGSAE
-93 NDSRSLD
+93 SDTRSSE
-100 QRVTLA
+100 QWVTLA

-130 TEIRAYIQVCKRA
+130 TEIRAYIQVCER
-143 SEKIVTSDA
+143 V
-152 GNLKADRSMWQGKDT
+152 
-167 EAAGSM
+167 
-173 RKTPEQTHAS
+173 P
-183 SRETSVFVPEGA
+183 SRA

-234 MIFDAVQQVLDAF
+234 MIFDAVQQVLDTF
-247 EDDEKRRTEG
+247 GEDAG
-257 CTPSLE
+257 
-263 MENKLKHV
+263 
-271 DGKPDAEYIRS
+271 DAS
-282 KWLNEGNEKSE
+282 
-293 RSEKP
+293 
-298 CYLITISVPAG
+298 YLITISVPAG
-309 AELAKRTFNPMLGIE
+309 AALAQRTFNPMLGIE

-347 IETSIRQV
+347 IESSIRQL
-355 LAMEDAAASETET
+355 LAMEDAAVSEVDEAAGWPRASASHE
-368 LRKEEVSADQKAET
+368 DQ
-382 LIRQVLAMEDD
+382 
-393 AVSEAE
+393 AVS
-399 TLRKEDV
+399 TD
-406 SADQKTET
+406 
-414 SEERTAADEAVGQLQ
+414 
-429 SPAAHG
+429 
-435 EQTESTGSGRK
+435 SGRK
-446 DDGDI
+446 EDGDI
-451 GRSARRILA
+451 GRRARRILA

-561 TRLEAMGLRVPVM
+561 TRLEEMGLRVPVM

-593 NFGVIVYSERFGR
+593 DFGVIVYSERFGR

-611 GAARLLEGFC
+611 GAERLLEKFRG
-621 CIKS
+621 IGA

>member
-26 AQAAML
+26 AHAAML
-32 RLLTGQVRSEVT
+32 RLLTGKVLPEVT
-44 VRLPESRKRVQVD
+44 VRLPESGKRVRESI
-57 VAAAQLHEEIADN
+57 AATPVHEEMSKDGE
-70 RANRGTQQNSDGRS
+70 RRGTCLNSDGMVQLQQAGPEEDSTRS
-84 PLQRVGSAE
+84 STQL
-93 NDSRSLD
+93 
-100 QRVTLA
+100 VTLA

-130 TEIRAYIQVCKRA
+130 TEIRAYVQVCDVA
-143 SEKIVTSDA
+143 SVPA
-152 GNLKADRSMWQGKDT
+152 G
-167 EAAGSM
+167 
-173 RKTPEQTHAS
+173 
-183 SRETSVFVPEGA
+183 V

-234 MIFDAVQQVLDAF
+234 MIFEAVQQVL
-247 EDDEKRRTEG
+247 EDFGEEA
-257 CTPSLE
+257 CTT
-263 MENKLKHV
+263 
-271 DGKPDAEYIRS
+271 
-282 KWLNEGNEKSE
+282 
-293 RSEKP
+293 

-309 AELAKRTFNPMLGIE
+309 AELAQRTFNPMLGIE

-347 IETSIRQV
+347 IESSIRQV
-355 LAMEDAAASETET
+355 LAMED
-368 LRKEEVSADQKAET
+368 
-382 LIRQVLAMEDD
+382 
-393 AVSEAE
+393 
-399 TLRKEDV
+399 
-406 SADQKTET
+406 
-414 SEERTAADEAVGQLQ
+414 
-429 SPAAHG
+429 
-435 EQTESTGSGRK
+435 
-446 DDGDI
+446 GDI
-451 GRSARRILA
+451 GRRKRRILA

-561 TRLEAMGLRVPVM
+561 TRLEEMGLRAQVM
-574 ASIMGEIEA
+574 DSIMGEIEV

-593 NFGVIVYSERFGR
+593 DFGVIVYSERFGR

-611 GAARLLEGFC
+611 GAERLLEKFRG
-621 CIKS
+621 IGA

>member
-44 VRLPESRKRVQVD
+44 VRLPESRKRSLD
-57 VAAAQLHEEIADN
+57 SIAAAQLHGEITDN

-84 PLQRVGSAE
+84 PLQQAGSAE
-93 NDSRSLD
+93 SDSRSFD

-130 TEIRAYIQVCKRA
+130 TEIRAYIQVCERVPSRA
-143 SEKIVTSDA
+143 FMST
-152 GNLKADRSMWQGKDT
+152 
-167 EAAGSM
+167 
-173 RKTPEQTHAS
+173 
-183 SRETSVFVPEGA
+183 
-195 FASADGR
+195 DGR

-309 AELAKRTFNPMLGIE
+309 AELAQRTFNPMLGIE

-355 LAMEDAAASETET
+355 LALEDAAVSET
-368 LRKEEVSADQKAET
+368 
-382 LIRQVLAMEDD
+382 
-393 AVSEAE
+393 E

-406 SADQKTET
+406 SADQKAET
-414 SEERTAADEAVGQLQ
+414 SEEWTAAEEAARQPQ
-429 SPAAHG
+429 SAAAHG

-446 DDGDI
+446 EDGDI

-561 TRLEAMGLRVPVM
+561 TRLEEMGLRAPVM

-611 GAARLLEGFC
+611 GAARLLDRFQ
-621 CIKS
+621 S

>member
-57 VAAAQLHEEIADN
+57 VAAAKLHAEIADN

-93 NDSRSLD
+93 SYSRSFD

-130 TEIRAYIQVCKRA
+130 TEIRAYIQVCD
-143 SEKIVTSDA
+143 V
-152 GNLKADRSMWQGKDT
+152 
-167 EAAGSM
+167 
-173 RKTPEQTHAS
+173 
-183 SRETSVFVPEGA
+183 VVVPEGA

-208 EGVGRVTKPGL
+208 VGVGRVTKPGL

-309 AELAKRTFNPMLGIE
+309 AELAQRTFNPMLGIE

-355 LAMEDAAASETET
+355 LAMEDAAVSETQT
-368 LRKEEVSADQKAET
+368 LRKEE
-382 LIRQVLAMEDD
+382 
-393 AVSEAE
+393 
-399 TLRKEDV
+399 V

-435 EQTESTGSGRK
+435 EQKELTGSGRK

-561 TRLEAMGLRVPVM
+561 TRLEEMGLRVPVM

-611 GAARLLEGFC
+611 GAERLLEGFC

>member
-32 RLLTGQVRSEVT
+32 RLLTGQVLPEVT
-44 VRLPESRKRVQVD
+44 VRLPESRKRVRESIAGVLFRD
-57 VAAAQLHEEIADN
+57 EISEDREN
-70 RANRGTQQNSDGRS
+70 CGTQHDSDGMS
-84 PLQRVGSAE
+84 QLQQAGSVK
-93 NDSRSLD
+93 DSTGSSTQL
-100 QRVTLA
+100 VTLS

-130 TEIRAYIQVCKRA
+130 TEIRAYVQICDVA
-143 SEKIVTSDA
+143 S
-152 GNLKADRSMWQGKDT
+152 
-167 EAAGSM
+167 
-173 RKTPEQTHAS
+173 
-183 SRETSVFVPEGA
+183 VPYGA
-195 FASADGR
+195 FMSMDGR

-208 EGVGRVTKPGL
+208 VGVGRVTKPGL

-234 MIFDAVQQVLDAF
+234 MIFDAVQQVL
-247 EDDEKRRTEG
+247 EDFGEEEKLRMDSIAAEDGTA
-257 CTPSLE
+257 SHE
-263 MENKLKHV
+263 MKDKT
-271 DGKPDAEYIRS
+271 S
-282 KWLNEGNEKSE
+282 CNEENEKSE
-293 RSEKP
+293 QAEKT

-309 AELAKRTFNPMLGIE
+309 AELAQRTFNPMLGIE

-347 IETSIRQV
+347 IESSIRQV
-355 LAMEDAAASETET
+355 LAMED
-368 LRKEEVSADQKAET
+368 
-382 LIRQVLAMEDD
+382 
-393 AVSEAE
+393 
-399 TLRKEDV
+399 
-406 SADQKTET
+406 
-414 SEERTAADEAVGQLQ
+414 
-429 SPAAHG
+429 
-435 EQTESTGSGRK
+435 
-446 DDGDI
+446 GDI
-451 GRSARRILA
+451 GRRARRILA

-549 AMREATTTEEML
+549 AMREAKTTEEML
-561 TRLEAMGLRVPVM
+561 TRLEEMGLRAPVM

-593 NFGVIVYSERFGR
+593 DFGVIVYSERFGR

-611 GAARLLEGFC
+611 GAERLLEKLRGTGA
-621 CIKS
+621 

>member
-44 VRLPESRKRVQVD
+44 VRLPESRKHSLD
-57 VAAAQLHEEIADN
+57 SIAAAKLHEEIADN
-70 RANRGTQQNSDGRS
+70 RANRGTQQNRDGRS
-84 PLQRVGSAE
+84 PLQQAGSAE
-93 NDSRSLD
+93 SDSGSFD
-100 QRVTLA
+100 QGVTLA

-130 TEIRAYIQVCKRA
+130 TEIRAYVQICERVPSCA
-143 SEKIVTSDA
+143 
-152 GNLKADRSMWQGKDT
+152 
-167 EAAGSM
+167 
-173 RKTPEQTHAS
+173 
-183 SRETSVFVPEGA
+183 FV
-195 FASADGR
+195 STNGR

-219 EQAVG
+219 EQAVW

-234 MIFDAVQQVLDAF
+234 MIFDAVQQVLDVF
-247 EDDEKRRTEG
+247 EDD
-257 CTPSLE
+257 
-263 MENKLKHV
+263 
-271 DGKPDAEYIRS
+271 
-282 KWLNEGNEKSE
+282 
-293 RSEKP
+293 EKP

-309 AELAKRTFNPMLGIE
+309 AELAQRTFNPMLGIE

-355 LAMEDAAASETET
+355 LAMEDDAASKT
-368 LRKEEVSADQKAET
+368 
-382 LIRQVLAMEDD
+382 
-393 AVSEAE
+393 E

-406 SADQKTET
+406 SAAQKAET
-414 SEERTAADEAVGQLQ
+414 SEEWMAEDEAARQPQ
-429 SPAAHG
+429 SAAAHG
-435 EQTESTGSGRK
+435 EQTESTGSERK
-446 DDGDI
+446 EDGDI

-611 GAARLLEGFC
+611 GAARLLEGFQM
-621 CIKS
+621 

>member
-32 RLLTGQVRSEVT
+32 RLLTGQVWSEVT

-70 RANRGTQQNSDGRS
+70 RANRGTQQDRDGRS

-93 NDSRSLD
+93 SDSRPFD
-100 QRVTLA
+100 QRVGSVNSDLRSSEQLVTLA

-130 TEIRAYIQVCKRA
+130 TEIRACIQVCKR
-143 SEKIVTSDA
+143 V
-152 GNLKADRSMWQGKDT
+152 
-167 EAAGSM
+167 
-173 RKTPEQTHAS
+173 P
-183 SRETSVFVPEGA
+183 SRA

-263 MENKLKHV
+263 MENKPKHM

-309 AELAKRTFNPMLGIE
+309 AELAQRTFNPMLGIE

-355 LAMEDAAASETET
+355 LAMEDAAVSKTET

-382 LIRQVLAMEDD
+382 LIRQVLAMEDV
-393 AVSEAE
+393 AVSE
-399 TLRKEDV
+399 TQTQRKEEV

-435 EQTESTGSGRK
+435 KQTESTDSGRK

-561 TRLEAMGLRVPVM
+561 TRLEEIGLRAPVM

-611 GAARLLEGFC
+611 GAARLLDGFC

>member
-44 VRLPESRKRVQVD
+44 VRLPESRKHSLD
-57 VAAAQLHEEIADN
+57 SIAAAQLHEEIADN
-70 RANRGTQQNSDGRS
+70 RANRGTQQNRDGRS
-84 PLQRVGSAE
+84 PLQQAGSAE
-93 NDSRSLD
+93 SDSGSFD
-100 QRVTLA
+100 QRVTLP

-130 TEIRAYIQVCKRA
+130 TEIRAYVQVCEKGPEEIATSSEEELRLHADQHHSGITDDAREVRMESHAA
-143 SEKIVTSDA
+143 STCAAPATDA
-152 GNLKADRSMWQGKDT
+152 L
-167 EAAGSM
+167 
-173 RKTPEQTHAS
+173 
-183 SRETSVFVPEGA
+183 PEGA
-195 FASADGR
+195 FVSANGR

-234 MIFDAVQQVLDAF
+234 MIFDAVQQVLDVF
-247 EDDEKRRTEG
+247 EDD
-257 CTPSLE
+257 
-263 MENKLKHV
+263 
-271 DGKPDAEYIRS
+271 
-282 KWLNEGNEKSE
+282 
-293 RSEKP
+293 EKP

-309 AELAKRTFNPMLGIE
+309 AELAQRTFNPMLGIE

-355 LAMEDAAASETET
+355 LAMEDDAASKTET
-368 LRKEEVSADQKAET
+368 LRKE
-382 LIRQVLAMEDD
+382 
-393 AVSEAE
+393 
-399 TLRKEDV
+399 
-406 SADQKTET
+406 
-414 SEERTAADEAVGQLQ
+414 
-429 SPAAHG
+429 
-435 EQTESTGSGRK
+435 
-446 DDGDI
+446 DGDI

-468 YVEQQLGLRGV
+468 YVEQQLGLRGG

-540 CGGTRAQVA
+540 CGGTRAQVV

-611 GAARLLEGFC
+611 GAARLLEGFQ
-621 CIKS
+621 S

>member
-32 RLLTGQVRSEVT
+32 RLLTGQVQSEVT

-57 VAAAQLHEEIADN
+57 VAAAKLHAEIADN
-70 RANRGTQQNSDGRS
+70 RANRGTQQDRDGRS

-93 NDSRSLD
+93 SDSRPFD

-118 KDAGDDPDVTNG
+118 KNAGDDPDVTNG
-130 TEIRAYIQVCKRA
+130 TEIRACIQVCKR
-143 SEKIVTSDA
+143 V
-152 GNLKADRSMWQGKDT
+152 
-167 EAAGSM
+167 
-173 RKTPEQTHAS
+173 P
-183 SRETSVFVPEGA
+183 SRAFV
-195 FASADGR
+195 SADGR

-208 EGVGRVTKPGL
+208 VGVGRVTKPGL

-247 EDDEKRRTEG
+247 EDEEKRRTEG

-282 KWLNEGNEKSE
+282 KCLNEGNEKSE

-309 AELAKRTFNPMLGIE
+309 AELAQRTFNPMLGIE

-355 LAMEDAAASETET
+355 LAIEDAAVSETET
-368 LRKEEVSADQKAET
+368 LRKEEVSAAQKA
-382 LIRQVLAMEDD
+382 
-393 AVSEAE
+393 
-399 TLRKEDV
+399 
-406 SADQKTET
+406 ET
-414 SEERTAADEAVGQLQ
+414 SEERTVADEAVGQLQ

-435 EQTESTGSGRK
+435 EQKESTGSGRK
-446 DDGDI
+446 EDGDI

-561 TRLEAMGLRVPVM
+561 TRLEVMGLRVPVM

>member
-57 VAAAQLHEEIADN
+57 VAAAKLHAEIADN

-93 NDSRSLD
+93 SDSRSFD

-130 TEIRAYIQVCKRA
+130 TEIRAYIQVCD
-143 SEKIVTSDA
+143 V
-152 GNLKADRSMWQGKDT
+152 
-167 EAAGSM
+167 
-173 RKTPEQTHAS
+173 
-183 SRETSVFVPEGA
+183 VVVPEGA

-208 EGVGRVTKPGL
+208 VGVGRVTKPGL

-247 EDDEKRRTEG
+247 EEDDEKRRTEG
-257 CTPSLE
+257 CIPSLE
-263 MENKLKHV
+263 MKNKLKHV
-271 DGKPDAEYIRS
+271 DGKSDAEYIRS

-298 CYLITISVPAG
+298 CYLITISVPEG
-309 AELAKRTFNPMLGIE
+309 AELAQQTFNPMLGIE

-382 LIRQVLAMEDD
+382 LIRQVLAMEDA
-393 AVSEAE
+393 AVSETQ
-399 TLRKEDV
+399 TLRKEEV
-406 SADQKTET
+406 SADQKAET

-435 EQTESTGSGRK
+435 KQTETTDSGRK

-561 TRLEAMGLRVPVM
+561 TRLEEMGLRVPVM

>member
-57 VAAAQLHEEIADN
+57 VAAAKLHAEIADN

-93 NDSRSLD
+93 SDSRSFD

-130 TEIRAYIQVCKRA
+130 TEIRAYIQVCD
-143 SEKIVTSDA
+143 V
-152 GNLKADRSMWQGKDT
+152 
-167 EAAGSM
+167 
-173 RKTPEQTHAS
+173 
-183 SRETSVFVPEGA
+183 VVVPEGA

-208 EGVGRVTKPGL
+208 VGVGRVTKPGL

-309 AELAKRTFNPMLGIE
+309 AELAQRTFNPMLGIE

-355 LAMEDAAASETET
+355 LAMEDAAVSETQT
-368 LRKEEVSADQKAET
+368 LRKEE
-382 LIRQVLAMEDD
+382 
-393 AVSEAE
+393 
-399 TLRKEDV
+399 V

-435 EQTESTGSGRK
+435 EQKELTGSGRK

-549 AMREATTTEEML
+549 AMRKATTTEEML
-561 TRLEAMGLRVPVM
+561 TRLEEMGLRVPVM

>member
-57 VAAAQLHEEIADN
+57 VAAAKLHAEIADN

-93 NDSRSLD
+93 SDSRSFD

-130 TEIRAYIQVCKRA
+130 TEIRAYIQVCD
-143 SEKIVTSDA
+143 V
-152 GNLKADRSMWQGKDT
+152 
-167 EAAGSM
+167 
-173 RKTPEQTHAS
+173 
-183 SRETSVFVPEGA
+183 VVVPEGA

-208 EGVGRVTKPGL
+208 VGVGRVTKPGL

-282 KWLNEGNEKSE
+282 KCLNEGNEKSE

-309 AELAKRTFNPMLGIE
+309 AELAQRTFNPMLGIE

-355 LAMEDAAASETET
+355 LAMEEAVASETET
-368 LRKEEVSADQKAET
+368 LRKEEVSADQKA
-382 LIRQVLAMEDD
+382 
-393 AVSEAE
+393 
-399 TLRKEDV
+399 
-406 SADQKTET
+406 ET

-435 EQTESTGSGRK
+435 KQTEATGSGRK

-549 AMREATTTEEML
+549 AMREAMTTEEML

>member
-152 GNLKADRSMWQGKDT
+152 GNLKADRSMWQGKDA

-247 EDDEKRRTEG
+247 EDEEKRRTEG

>member
-57 VAAAQLHEEIADN
+57 VAAAKLHEEIADN

-84 PLQRVGSAE
+84 PLQQVGSAE
-93 NDSRSLD
+93 SDARSSE

-130 TEIRAYIQVCKRA
+130 TEIRAYIQVCER
-143 SEKIVTSDA
+143 V
-152 GNLKADRSMWQGKDT
+152 
-167 EAAGSM
+167 
-173 RKTPEQTHAS
+173 P
-183 SRETSVFVPEGA
+183 SRA

-247 EDDEKRRTEG
+247 EEDDEKRRTEG
-257 CTPSLE
+257 CTLSLE

-282 KWLNEGNEKSE
+282 KCLNEGNEKSE

-309 AELAKRTFNPMLGIE
+309 AELAQRTFNPMLGIE

-355 LAMEDAAASETET
+355 LAMEDAA
-368 LRKEEVSADQKAET
+368 VS
-382 LIRQVLAMEDD
+382 
-393 AVSEAE
+393 E

-406 SADQKTET
+406 SADQKAET
-414 SEERTAADEAVGQLQ
+414 SEEWTAAEEAARQPQ
-429 SPAAHG
+429 SAAAHG

-446 DDGDI
+446 EDGDI

-561 TRLEAMGLRVPVM
+561 TRLEEMGLRAPVM

-593 NFGVIVYSERFGR
+593 DFGVIVYSERFGR

-611 GAARLLEGFC
+611 GAERLLEKLRGTGA
-621 CIKS
+621 